1 MTKES
6 ISQLARGRFHTE
18 VFLRRMLRDI
28 VGVTK
33 KLEIVRARQTRD
45 KLLVGIRL
53 RSAQLVIEMNDGD
66 NDAKFVTQFNHQ
78 PQECNRIDPT
88 RNRDPNPVSGP

>member
-1 MTKES
+1 VL
-6 ISQLARGRFHTE
+6 ISRKPRHITA
-18 VFLRRMLRDI
+18 I
-28 VGVTK
+28 NI
-33 KLEIVRARQTRD
+33 KLQPVLTRQFRD
-45 KLLVGIRL
+45 KLLIRL
-53 RSAQLVIEMNDGD
+53 RLRPAQLVIEMNDGD